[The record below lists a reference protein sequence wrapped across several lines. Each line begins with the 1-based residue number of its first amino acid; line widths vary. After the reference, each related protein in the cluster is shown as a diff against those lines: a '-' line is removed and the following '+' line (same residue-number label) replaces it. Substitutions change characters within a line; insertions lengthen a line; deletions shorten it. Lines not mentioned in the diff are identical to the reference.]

1 MSNEL
6 KTLTIDGIE
15 CYEKDGVAYLMLETV
30 ARGLGFTEIAGSG
43 NECVRWRTVK
53 KYLSELGI
61 ATSCDGNLPE
71 YIPENIFYRL
81 AMKAKN
87 EVAERFQAKIAD
99 EVIPAIR
106 KHGAYMTPEKI
117 DEILLNPDTIIKL
130 ATSLKEE
137 KQKRKLLEQ
146 KVIDDAPKVLFADA
160 VAGSDTSIHV
170 GDLAKFICQN
180 GVKIGRGR
188 LFAWM
193 RENGYLVKDGSNIPT
208 QRSIENG
215 WMEIKESVVETKNG
229 TLVTR
234 TPLVTGKGQRFFVN
248 RILRHKEVS
257 YSAR

>member
-1 MSNEL
+1 
-6 KTLTIDGIE
+6 
-15 CYEKDGVAYLMLETV
+15 
-30 ARGLGFTEIAGSG
+30 
-43 NECVRWRTVK
+43 
-53 KYLSELGI
+53 
-61 ATSCDGNLPE
+61 
-71 YIPENIFYRL
+71 
-81 AMKAKN
+81 MKAKN
-87 EVAERFQAKIAD
+87 EVAEQFQAKIAD

-146 KVIDDAPKVLFADA
+146 KVIDDTPKVLFADA

-229 TLVTR
+229 TLVKDV
-234 TPLVTGKGQRFFVN
+234 LSVIDTGISNIDRQVKDFDER
-248 RILRHKEVS
+248 RKELKRQDITEYWQTVIGKIPVKKYVIKS
-257 YSAR
+257 KQ

>member
-1 MSNEL
+1 M
-6 KTLTIDGIE
+6 
-15 CYEKDGVAYLMLETV
+15 
-30 ARGLGFTEIAGSG
+30 GSV
-43 NECVRWRTVK
+43 N
-53 KYLSELGI
+53 
-61 ATSCDGNLPE
+61 
-71 YIPENIFYRL
+71 
-81 AMKAKN
+81 
-87 EVAERFQAKIAD
+87 
-99 EVIPAIR
+99 
-106 KHGAYMTPEKI
+106 PEKI

-146 KVIDDAPKVLFADA
+146 KVIDDTPKVLFTDA

-229 TLVTR
+229 TLVKDV
-234 TPLVTGKGQRFFVN
+234 LSVIDTGISNIDRQVKDFDER
-248 RILRHKEVS
+248 RKELKRQDITEYWQTVIGKIPVKKYVIKS
-257 YSAR
+257 KQ

>member
-1 MSNEL
+1 MKLLSLGKMISSFQWNLAQSDLDEKGEFTTSMMS
-6 KTLTIDGIE
+6 
-15 CYEKDGVAYLMLETV
+15 
-30 ARGLGFTEIAGSG
+30 
-43 NECVRWRTVK
+43 
-53 KYLSELGI
+53 
-61 ATSCDGNLPE
+61 
-71 YIPENIFYRL
+71 
-81 AMKAKN
+81 
-87 EVAERFQAKIAD
+87 
-99 EVIPAIR
+99 
-106 KHGAYMTPEKI
+106 
-117 DEILLNPDTIIKL
+117 
-130 ATSLKEE
+130 KEE

-146 KVIDDAPKVLFADA
+146 KVIDDAPKVLFANA

-257 YSAR
+257 YSVR